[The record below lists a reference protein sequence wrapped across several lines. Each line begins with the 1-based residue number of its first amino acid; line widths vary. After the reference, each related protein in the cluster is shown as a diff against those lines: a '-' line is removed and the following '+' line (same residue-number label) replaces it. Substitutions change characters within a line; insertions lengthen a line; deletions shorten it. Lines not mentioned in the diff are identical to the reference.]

1 MNYEVV
7 IGLEVHA
14 QLATKTKLFCGCLT
28 EFGAPPN
35 SHCCPVCTG
44 MPGVLPVMNRRAFE
58 LCVKT
63 ALALNCKIARRTWFD
78 RKNYYYPD
86 LPKNYQ
92 ISQNS
97 SLLGTDG
104 FVEIE
109 LDGKTKRVRINNVHL
124 EEDAGKL
131 IHGEEPGADYSVV
144 DLNRTGT
151 PLAEIVTEP
160 DMNSVEEA
168 VAYMEALRA
177 ILEYTEVSDCKM
189 AEGSIRFEASIS
201 LRPVGETRLGNR
213 VEIKNLNSLKAVQKT
228 LQYEIERQRKILDSG
243 GTVEMETRLWNE
255 ETGRSEKMRTKEEA
269 HDYRYF
275 PEPDLMDVVVD
286 DAWLERI
293 KAEMVELPRA
303 RQKRFMEQYELNE
316 YDASVLC
323 ASRIVADY
331 FESVV
336 AAGVDAKPAANWVMS
351 DVMRELNERK
361 IAPEHFPIAP
371 ERLAGLIRLV
381 QDGTVS
387 TNIGREVFSAMF
399 EDARDARAI
408 VEERGLAQ
416 ISDTG
421 ELDAVLDRVI
431 SENPKPV
438 QDYRNGNKKAA
449 NFLKGQVMRLTKG
462 KANPKLV
469 GELLAKKLG

>member
-1 MNYEVV
+1 MKYEPV

-44 MPGVLPVMNRRAFE
+44 MPGVLPVLNRRAFE

-97 SLLGTDG
+97 SLLGADG

-109 LDGKTKRVRINNVHL
+109 FDGQTKNIRINNVHL

-168 VAYMEALRA
+168 VAYMETLRR
-177 ILEYTEVSDCKM
+177 ILEYTQVSDCKM

-201 LRPVGETRLGNR
+201 LRLEGEKQLGNR

-228 LQYEIERQRKILDSG
+228 LLYEIKRQTKLLESG
-243 GTVEMETRLWNE
+243 GNVDMETRLWNDE
-255 ETGRSEKMRTKEEA
+255 AGRSEMMRTKEQA
-269 HDYRYF
+269 QDYRYF

-286 DAWLERI
+286 DAWLESI
-293 KAEMVELPRA
+293 KAETVELPRP
-303 RQKRFMEQYELNE
+303 RQKRFMEHYKLSE

-323 ASRIVADY
+323 ASRAVADY

-336 AAGVDAKPAANWVMS
+336 STGVEAKPAANWVMA
-351 DVMRELNERK
+351 DVLRELNEQK
-361 IAPEHFPIAP
+361 SALEEFPISP
-371 ERLAGLIRLV
+371 ERLAGLIGLV
-381 QDGTVS
+381 QNATVS
-387 TNIGREVFSAMF
+387 TNIGREVFAAMLKDDR
-399 EDARDARAI
+399 EAEVI
-408 VEERGLAQ
+408 IKERGLTQ

-421 ELDAVLDRVI
+421 ELDAVLDKVI
-431 SENPKPV
+431 NDNPKPV
-438 QDYRNGNKKAA
+438 QDYKNGNKNAV

-462 KANPKLV
+462 KANPNLV
-469 GELLAKKLG
+469 GELLAKKLS